1 MSGDDHDRQWL
12 STLAPR
18 VRFESMKVTKKR
30 LAFLLGGISL
40 LIPIVSFSAAA
51 LLAEGALHPLI
62 RRRASDTA
70 TLAYSIAQTANVTA
84 TRICIRA
91 DDGNELTAWWLS
103 PKVTNRRAVMAC
115 HGVAD
120 SAFGA
125 MGYALLFLRNGYSVL
140 VPNGRG
146 QGDSQGYVAYGVLE
160 AHDTVRWLEWL
171 KGRGV
176 TAAFGFGESLGGSVL
191 IESLAQ
197 GADFRAIV
205 AECPYSSF
213 EAVAEER
220 LAQHVPS
227 AVAIELVKE
236 GVLYTRLRYGVDL
249 GNARPDVA
257 IRYAHVPILLIH
269 GLADDETLPQ
279 NSERLLR
286 ANPKEVQLWLV
297 PGAKHTG
304 AYARAPRQFERRV
317 LQWFAQA
324 QGSSN

>member
-1 MSGDDHDRQWL
+1 
-12 STLAPR
+12 
-18 VRFESMKVTKKR
+18 MKTTKKR
-30 LAFLLGGISL
+30 LAFLLGGVSL
-40 LIPIVSFSAAA
+40 LIAIVSFSAAA
-51 LLAEGALHPLI
+51 ILAEGALHPLV
-62 RRRASDTA
+62 RRRPSDA
-70 TLAYSIAQTANVTA
+70 AALAYSIAQTANVTA

-91 DDGNELTAWWLS
+91 EDGSELTAWWLS
-103 PKVTNRRAVMAC
+103 PKAANRRAVMAC

-146 QGDSQGYVAYGVLE
+146 QGDSQGYVTYGVLE
-160 AHDTVRWLEWL
+160 ANDTVRWLEWL
-171 KGRGV
+171 KAQGV
-176 TAAFGFGESLGGSVL
+176 NAAFGFGESLGGSVL

-197 GADFRAIV
+197 GADFRAVV

-213 EAVAEER
+213 ETVAEER
-220 LAQHVPS
+220 VAQHVPS
-227 AVAIELVKE
+227 AVAVVLVKD
-236 GVLYTRLRYGVDL
+236 GMLYTRLRYGVEL

-257 IRYAHVPILLIH
+257 IRYTHVPILLIH

-279 NSERLLR
+279 NSERLLL
-286 ANPKEVQLWLV
+286 ANPGAVQLWLV

-304 AYARAPRQFERRV
+304 AYATAPRQFERRV

-324 QGSSN
+324 QRGSN